1 MESFAIFGLSVALAL
16 SAWAVVC
23 TAYVWPRLLD
33 HTLTEAAQPILILHL
48 FRFVGLSFL
57 IPGVAG
63 QSLLRTFAEPGAYG
77 DLLTVVLAWVA
88 LGLRR
93 HPAGVAAVWAF
104 NVCGTLDVLFALYKG
119 AFGVG
124 FQPSS
129 LGATFYIPTVYVP
142 LLLCTHA
149 ILFALLLRAWRRTPG
164 GRDQAARTA

>member
-1 MESFAIFGLSVALAL
+1 MEEFAVFGLSVALAVA
-16 SAWAVVC
+16 AWAVVC
-23 TAYVWPRLLD
+23 ATYVWPHLRGR
-33 HTLTEAAQPILILHL
+33 TLAEAARPLLILHL

-63 QSLLRTFAEPGAYG
+63 ASLSRAFAEPGAYG

-93 HPAGVAAVWAF
+93 HRVGVAALWAF
-104 NVCGTLDVLFALYKG
+104 NVWGTLDLLFAFYKG
-119 AFGVG
+119 AFGPG
-124 FQPSS
+124 FQPSF

-149 ILFALLLRAWRRTPG
+149 MIFALLLRPSIRAPA
-164 GRDQAARTA
+164 GRNPAAKVV